1 MTRILLLEQLKAFTL
16 EATKNI
22 ILPVQMQEEDT
33 EPPAPRPVRVF
44 LTRLPDG
51 KVYMRDAPYIL
62 HQVVTCKDVHQPGRP
77 WPDSSAVVRSVF
89 CVYHPDEQE
98 GGLALLNLMERMR
111 IALMQQ
117 VVIGKQFT
125 LNLQEGLESL
135 IYPENSAPFYAG
147 EMISQWKLKSVE
159 RKLTQ
164 WQET

>member
-33 EPPAPRPVRVF
+33 EPPAPRPAKVF

-62 HQVVTCKDVHQPGRP
+62 HQVITCKDVHQPGRP

-98 GGLALLNLMERMR
+98 GGLALLNLMERLR
-111 IALMQQ
+111 IALLEKGA
-117 VVIGKQFT
+117 IGGQFILDRT
-125 LNLQEGLESL
+125 AGLESF
-135 IYPENSAPFYAG
+135 IYPEDTAPYYAG
-147 EMISQWKLKSVE
+147 EMISAWILPAVA
-159 RKLTQ
+159 RRVACHG
-164 WQET
+164 

>member
-33 EPPAPRPVRVF
+33 EPPAPRPAKVF

-62 HQVVTCKDVHQPGRP
+62 HQVITC
-77 WPDSSAVVRSVF
+77 F

-117 VVIGKQFT
+117 VVIGKQFI

-164 WQET
+164 WQER

>member
-1 MTRILLLEQLKAFTL
+1 MDGDGDRMTRILLLEQLKAFTL

-22 ILPVQMQEEDT
+22 ILPVQMQEE
-33 EPPAPRPVRVF
+33 E
-44 LTRLPDG
+44 TRLPDG

-125 LNLQEGLESL
+125 LDLQEGLESL